1 MADPTDTGN
10 KTISGRTIW
19 NDPETGEDYSERS
32 TTFEID
38 GKYYTMPTVA
48 KNGGQYTSDVI
59 RDYVKENGPIDYI
72 TGEKLPEFRNKD
84 DAIEYAISRSSTRKQ
99 KDFKGMAKG
108 GVPMD
113 NQMRRFAIGGLSD
126 DGMDRDPVSGNEIP
140 PGSLAKEVR
149 DDIPAQL
156 SEGEY
161 VVPADVVKFF
171 GVRMFEEMRN
181 EAKMGLQAMEDGG
194 RIGGDPIK
202 PEASLPEPDMPEGL
216 SDPGL
221 SPEDLANLES
231 MMAGKT
237 NIDGSAKMNEGGL
250 LDKVEYM
257 AKNDP
262 LVNQLLNEGGI
273 VVGFAGGGMAK
284 SISGDPKEVDA
295 ILNKFMALT
304 KENPSMMDEL
314 ATRGIKVN
322 RTTADQ
328 QPREM
333 QARNSPV
340 QTTNPVTNT
349 QQPVDAMSPPP
360 VAPQPIKAALGT
372 FLPGSEGFALSQTK
386 TPYQFGT
393 LGGSNIYSGATGT
406 PGNRFSGAAVNPCP
420 PGQVF
425 DPVKKMCV
433 VAPAGVAGP
442 AAPAAPVQN
451 NNNDDNNSTN
461 MPEPKDYSGFVE
473 KYGTTDWSDPDAYT
487 NWAKDFGAP
496 LTDAEKEGVGF
507 GVLKTVTGVLSTA
520 GQEVDKYSQLQ
531 VAKIIAQGRGDEK
544 ALAAIQG
551 SMDKFLAGSGKFVGA
566 TKNWLP
572 DSAGYVKAM
581 YGDAARLAKLDLGN
595 IGSDKWTENDQA
607 AFKKIT
613 GGGRK
618 SSTPVIKASNKIV
631 PPMTAKARKV
641 LTDASDVGKQ
651 TYRKAKKVKK
661 DKDLS
666 GKAADKD
673 RQTRQTAENVKTASS
688 NLDKKI
694 TTGVN
699 KGKSVRDVTKST
711 FKATTNKDGKTTY
724 TGGFNAGGLM
734 KRNRIK

>member
-1 MADPTDTGN
+1 MA
-10 KTISGRTIW
+10 R
-19 NDPETGEDYSERS
+19 
-32 TTFEID
+32 
-38 GKYYTMPTVA
+38 
-48 KNGGQYTSDVI
+48 
-59 RDYVKENGPIDYI
+59 
-72 TGEKLPEFRNKD
+72 
-84 DAIEYAISRSSTRKQ
+84 
-99 KDFKGMAKG
+99 G
-108 GVPMD
+108 GVVPME

-181 EAKMGLQAMEDGG
+181 EAKMGLQAMEEGG

-202 PEASLPEPDMPEGL
+202 PEAGLPEPDMPEGL

-237 NIDGSAKMNEGGL
+237 NVDGSARMNEGGL

-262 LVNQLLNEGGI
+262 LVNQLLNEGGV

-349 QQPVDAMSPPP
+349 QQPINAMAPPP

-372 FLPGSEGFALSQTK
+372 FLPGSEAFATSTTK

-393 LGGSNIYSGATGT
+393 LGGSNIFSGATGT
-406 PGNRFSGAAVNPCP
+406 PGNRFSGAAINPCP
-420 PGQVF
+420 AGQVF
-425 DPVKKMCV
+425 DTKLNMCV
-433 VAPAGVAGP
+433 VAPTIKPSGLGGISNVSTKGKSNDSSNDPP
-442 AAPAAPVQN
+442 AP
-451 NNNDDNNSTN
+451 
-461 MPEPKDYSGFVE
+461 PEPKDYTGFVE
-473 KYGTTDWSDPDAYT
+473 KYGATDWSDPNAYT
-487 NWAKDFGAP
+487 KWAEDFGAP

-507 GVLKTVTGVLSTA
+507 GILKAVTGVVSTA
-520 GQEVDKYSQLQ
+520 SQEVDKYSQLQ

-544 ALAAIQG
+544 ALADIQG

-572 DSAGYVKAM
+572 DSSAYVSAM

-595 IGSDKWTENDQA
+595 IGTDKWTDEDEK

-613 GGGRK
+613 GG
-618 SSTPVIKASNKIV
+618 T
-631 PPMTAKARKV
+631 
-641 LTDASDVGKQ
+641 
-651 TYRKAKKVKK
+651 KKVKK
-661 DKDLS
+661 TPVVKKKEVKSAARVKQPFDRSS
-666 GKAADKD
+666 GGSTRANIVKRQKD
-673 RQTRQTAENVKTASS
+673 RSGQKADAAREAKKAGDAKIAKAKKDNPTGAIATSTNIQKTLRTSKEDLES
-688 NLDKKI
+688 KYGQL
-694 TTGVN
+694 N
-699 KGKSVRDVTKST
+699 K
-711 FKATTNKDGKTTY
+711 
-724 TGGFNAGGLM
+724 GGLM

>member
-1 MADPTDTGN
+1 
-10 KTISGRTIW
+10 
-19 NDPETGEDYSERS
+19 
-32 TTFEID
+32 
-38 GKYYTMPTVA
+38 
-48 KNGGQYTSDVI
+48 
-59 RDYVKENGPIDYI
+59 
-72 TGEKLPEFRNKD
+72 
-84 DAIEYAISRSSTRKQ
+84 
-99 KDFKGMAKG
+99 
-108 GVPMD
+108 
-113 NQMRRFAIGGLSD
+113 MRRFAIGGLSD

-202 PEASLPEPDMPEGL
+202 PEAGLPEPDMPEGL

-237 NIDGSAKMNEGGL
+237 NVDGSAKMNEGGL

-262 LVNQLLNEGGI
+262 LVNQLLNEGGV

-372 FLPGSEGFALSQTK
+372 FLPGSEAFATSTTK
-386 TPYQFGT
+386 TPYQFNT
-393 LGGSNIYSGATGT
+393 LGGSNIFSGATGT
-406 PGNRFSGAAVNPCP
+406 PGNRFSGAVVNPCP

-425 DPVKKMCV
+425 DPVKNMCV
-433 VAPAGVAGP
+433 I
-442 AAPAAPVQN
+442 APAAAAAPVAPPPASN
-451 NNNDDNNSTN
+451 NNNDNDNSST
-461 MPEPKDYSGFVE
+461 PEPKDYSSFVE
-473 KYGTTDWSDPDAYT
+473 EHGSTDWSDPDSYT
-487 NWAKDFGAP
+487 KWAEDFGTP
-496 LTDAEKEGVGF
+496 LTDSEKEGVGF
-507 GVLKTVTGVLSTA
+507 GALKAVTGVVSTA
-520 GQEVDKYSQLQ
+520 GQEVNKYSQLQ
-531 VAKIIAQGRGDEK
+531 VAKIIAQGRGDTK
-544 ALAAIQG
+544 ALEKIQS

-595 IGSDKWTENDQA
+595 IGSDKWTDDDQA

-618 SSTPVIKASNKIV
+618 SSTPVIKASSSAPVVNNVVTNRNINNKPRTRAQKDRKETKAGITSAGSNKDKGRGTTASTAAKIKKSVASSVSTRKDGTKTKTAIV
-631 PPMTAKARKV
+631 GRR
-641 LTDASDVGKQ
+641 DSSG
-651 TYRKAKKVKK
+651 KKVGDTGYKSKAVERKEKK
-661 DKDLS
+661 DKEI
-666 GKAADKD
+666 KD
-673 RQTRQTAENVKTASS
+673 VF
-688 NLDKKI
+688 
-694 TTGVN
+694 GN
-699 KGKSVRDVTKST
+699 K
-711 FKATTNKDGKTTY
+711 
-724 TGGFNAGGLM
+724 GGLM
-734 KRNRIK
+734 MRNQIK

>member
-1 MADPTDTGN
+1 
-10 KTISGRTIW
+10 
-19 NDPETGEDYSERS
+19 
-32 TTFEID
+32 
-38 GKYYTMPTVA
+38 
-48 KNGGQYTSDVI
+48 
-59 RDYVKENGPIDYI
+59 
-72 TGEKLPEFRNKD
+72 
-84 DAIEYAISRSSTRKQ
+84 
-99 KDFKGMAKG
+99 
-108 GVPMD
+108 
-113 NQMRRFAIGGLSD
+113 MRRFAIGGLSD

-171 GVRMFEEMRN
+171 GVRMFEEMRV
-181 EAKMGLQAMEDGG
+181 EAKMGLQAMEEGG

-202 PEASLPEPDMPEGL
+202 PKAGPPEPDMPEGL

-221 SPEDLANLES
+221 SPEDLANLEN
-231 MMAGKT
+231 MMAGKE
-237 NIDGSAKMNEGGL
+237 NIDGSARMNEGGL

-262 LVNQLLNEGGI
+262 LVNQLLNAGGV

-295 ILNKFMALT
+295 ILNKFMTLT

-360 VAPQPIKAALGT
+360 VAPQPIKAAGGT
-372 FLPGSEGFALSQTK
+372 FLPGSEAFATSVTK

-393 LGGSNIYSGATGT
+393 IGQSGIYQGTTGT
-406 PGNRFSGAAVNPCP
+406 PGNRFGSNVNQCP
-420 PGQVF
+420 PGQIF

-433 VAPAGVAGP
+433 VAPAGVA
-442 AAPAAPVQN
+442 APAAPVQN
-451 NNNDDNNSTN
+451 NNNDNKDSSTSA
-461 MPEPKDYSGFVE
+461 PEPKDYTSFVKE
-473 KYGTTDWSDPDAYT
+473 HENIDWSDPKSYD
-487 NWAKDFGAP
+487 NWAKQYGAP
-496 LTDAEKEGVGF
+496 LTDKEKETNIPGLLGAV
-507 GVLKTVTGVLSTA
+507 VRVVSPA
-520 GQEVDKYSQLQ
+520 GQEVNKYSQLQ
-531 VAKIIAQGRGDEK
+531 VAKIIAEGRGDTK
-544 ALAAIQG
+544 ALEKIQS
-551 SMDKFLAGSGKFVGA
+551 SMDTFLGGSGKFVNA
-566 TKNWLP
+566 TKGWLP
-572 DSAGYVKAM
+572 DSSAHVNAM
-581 YGDAARLAKLDLGN
+581 FGDAARLAKLDLGN
-595 IGSDKWTENDQA
+595 IGTDKWTAEDQK

-613 GGGRK
+613 GGSRK

-711 FKATTNKDGKTTY
+711 FRVKDDGTTM
-724 TGGFNAGGLM
+724 GGFNAGGLM